1 MLYLTGG
8 GKPQVGQ
15 KAPVMIKTA
24 KVTYPAEK
32 AGHLPEGIPYWYVFF
47 FFPSLFRVP
56 APCGSGN
63 HKNFGDWEL
72 LYYQEESAV
81 TLREF
86 FKKNPRG
93 ALAFSGG
100 ADSAFLLYEGVRL
113 GAELRPYFI
122 KTPFQPRF
130 ELEDARRFCGQLGVT
145 LNVIESEIPDDSRI
159 AANPPDRCYHCKRR
173 LFSLLRDRAAADG
186 FSLLLDGT
194 NASDDGGDRPGMR
207 ALQEL
212 EVRSPLREC
221 GLTKERIRALSKQAG
236 LFTWDKPSYACL
248 ATRVPTGRPIT
259 RADLERIERD
269 EERLSALGFRDFRLR
284 LTAGGVRL
292 QVLEGQLPL
301 VLERRTHI
309 LAALSPDFSEITLD
323 LLPRAAMD

>member
-1 MLYLTGG
+1 M
-8 GKPQVGQ
+8 
-15 KAPVMIKTA
+15 
-24 KVTYPAEK
+24 
-32 AGHLPEGIPYWYVFF
+32 
-47 FFPSLFRVP
+47 
-56 APCGSGN
+56 
-63 HKNFGDWEL
+63 
-72 LYYQEESAV
+72 

-113 GAELRPYFI
+113 GTELRPYFI